1 MSTDLKKKALAY
13 LQIMRFPN
21 IFTAI
26 ADVTAG
32 CLIVL
37 GSDVQWTPLIAL
49 AISTSAIYAAGCVL
63 NDICDRQIDA
73 KERPE
78 RPIPSKR
85 VSVKEAYMLTLLL
98 FAVGILAAF
107 LTGIHSFYIALVL
120 ILLVIAYDSLTKDI
134 AVVGSLNM
142 GACRACNIL
151 LGMSP
156 ALQLETSFML
166 LPLITLIYVTALTAL
181 SKFEVQGGLGRRAIP
196 VIMGWCVVIL
206 LVLWLKIY
214 ASLHSGMFV
223 YLALFILFTGPALL
237 RSVLKQQAKYIGLAV
252 KSLVLAIPI
261 LDAVYCAGF
270 QGFFY
275 GIPVLLC
282 IAPSL
287 IIARYLYVT

>member
-1 MSTDLKKKALAY
+1 MGTDLKKKALAY

-26 ADVTAG
+26 ADVIAG

-37 GSDVQWTPLIAL
+37 GSDIQWTPLL
-49 AISTSAIYAAGCVL
+49 GLCISTSAIYAAGCVL
-63 NDICDRQIDA
+63 NDLCDRQIDA

-85 VSVKEAYMLTLLL
+85 VSVKEAFMLTSIL
-98 FAVGILAAF
+98 FVLGILAA
-107 LTGIHSFYIALVL
+107 LLAGIHSFYTAVVL
-120 ILLVIAYDSLTKDI
+120 IFLVVSYDSLSKDI

-142 GACRACNIL
+142 GACRACNL
-151 LGMSP
+151 FLGMSP
-156 ALQLETSFML
+156 ALLFETSFML

-196 VIMGWCVVIL
+196 VMIGWCAVIF
-206 LVLWLKIY
+206 LVLWLKIH
-214 ASLHSGMFV
+214 ADLRSGMFV
-223 YLALFILFTGPALL
+223 YLALFVFFTGPALL
-237 RSVLKQQAKYIGLAV
+237 RSILKQQAKYIGLAV

-261 LDAVYCAGF
+261 LDAVYCSGF
-270 QGFFY
+270 QGFYY

-282 IAPSL
+282 LAPSL